1 MQDTPYSTL
10 KENKRNYEIMLLRD
24 REGKHFSEIA
34 ALYHISSQGAR
45 AVYRKIKLRQLRL
58 YYGHIERVVGQQ
70 QKEAFRKELY
80 AAQEC
85 YWDIEYLCAWL
96 EKNYTDILADY
107 RAGEPG
113 LPEGFIKKLPSLRKA
128 VRKKTIARIV
138 AMREEEHASYKAI
151 AKALKMTPA
160 KAERTYDMFYHQKV
174 LDILKVLAEE
184 RAQNTEEKNQLMNR
198 YFNKYRSSKKCYEAL
213 IQDLEYR

>member
-70 QKEAFRKELY
+70 QKEAFRK
-80 AAQEC
+80 
-85 YWDIEYLCAWL
+85 
-96 EKNYTDILADY
+96 
-107 RAGEPG
+107 
-113 LPEGFIKKLPSLRKA
+113 
-128 VRKKTIARIV
+128 
-138 AMREEEHASYKAI
+138 
-151 AKALKMTPA
+151 
-160 KAERTYDMFYHQKV
+160 
-174 LDILKVLAEE
+174 
-184 RAQNTEEKNQLMNR
+184 
-198 YFNKYRSSKKCYEAL
+198 
-213 IQDLEYR
+213 